1 VIKYAR
7 LCNGYGRLNR
17 PAIMVYGGSIHSGKW
32 KGESLNIVSAFE
44 ALGKNSITRLLRRT
58 LRELFKTHVL
68 EQVLAEECIQQI
80 PCLRL
85 SKL

>member
-17 PAIMVYGGSIHSGKW
+17 PAIMVYGGIHSGKW

-44 ALGKNSITRLLRRT
+44 QPWGKVQQHDYP
-58 LRELFKTHVL
+58 EDFKGVIQTHVL
-68 EQVLAEECIQQI
+68 EQVPAEECIQLI
-80 PCLRL
+80 PCLRPL
-85 SKL
+85 KL

>member
-1 VIKYAR
+1 MAM
-7 LCNGYGRLNR
+7 GRLNR

-44 ALGKNSITRLLRRT
+44 ALGKSSITRLPRRT
-58 LRELFKTHVL
+58 LKELFKTHVL
-68 EQVLAEECIQQI
+68 EQVPAEECIQLI
-80 PCLRL
+80 PCLRP